1 MIILL
6 ARSGQMCNQMLS
18 LAAVYSLGLEFHC
31 DVKCPAVDMELKK
44 YFAFDEKV
52 NDGICKVQMYRSKFG
67 DLCMLAAKVARKVF
81 KLNYDKKFQPQKRKN
96 QYFLDWISMLDNKA
110 FCNHVSEIR
119 RFFAI
124 RPEIEMKCKEI
135 MEQGKG
141 SDVITV
147 GVHLRRGD
155 YRTYLNGELYF
166 DDAVIIR
173 WLKHLSETV
182 ETSKRLRFA
191 LCSNEKIDIDSYKRN
206 GLDVFTPGG
215 SGIEDLCCLSLC
227 DYVMGP
233 PSTFSFWAAMYGNK
247 KRCILDDRNKM
258 YNWSDFRYFEDRLA
272 EGDYIR

>member
-6 ARSGQMCNQMLS
+6 VRSGQMCNQMLS
-18 LAAVYSLGLEFHC
+18 LAAVYSLGLEYQC
-31 DVKCPAVDMELKK
+31 NVKCPVIDTELKK

-52 NDGICKVQMYRSKFG
+52 NDGICKVQMYSSKFG
-67 DLCMLAAKVARKVF
+67 NFCTFVAKNAKKVF
-81 KLNYDKKFQPQKRKN
+81 KLDYNKKFKPEKRGN
-96 QYFLDWISMLDNKA
+96 QYFFNWISMLDNNV

-119 RFFAI
+119 HFFAI
-124 RPEIEMKCKEI
+124 RPEIEEKCKDILER
-135 MEQGKG
+135 EKN

-155 YRTYLNGELYF
+155 YRTFRNGELYF
-166 DDAVIIR
+166 DDAVMIR
-173 WLKHLSETV
+173 WLKHLSETMESGKSV
-182 ETSKRLRFA
+182 RFA
-191 LCSNEKIDIDSYKRN
+191 LCSNEKIDIETYKRN

-247 KRCILDDRNKM
+247 KRCILDDRDKVF
-258 YNWSDFRYFEDRLA
+258 NWGDFRYFEERLL